1 MKTGEIKLMISHGKD
16 IKIFSGNSNPELAK
30 AICKELGLPL
40 GDSECG
46 NFSDGETFV
55 SIYETVRGSDV
66 FIIQSTC
73 ANGVK
78 GDPDYRSVNDQVM
91 ELLIMIDAC
100 RRASAGRIT
109 AVIPYFGYAR
119 QDRKAKSRDPISA
132 KLVANMIVAAG
143 ADRVLT
149 MDLHASQIQG
159 FFDIPVD
166 NLLGNPVF
174 VDYYA
179 KKFGE
184 RAEDMV
190 VVSPDVGSVARAR
203 TFAQKLHM
211 SLAIVDK
218 RRQKA
223 NQCEV
228 MNVIGDVAGK
238 DCILFDDMV
247 DTAGSLC
254 NAAKAIV
261 EVGGAK
267 SVYACASHGVL
278 SGPAL
283 ERLENSSITELALLN
298 TIPETQGA
306 GCSKIKY
313 LSVAPMF
320 GEAIERI
327 YQEISISKLFN

>member
-1 MKTGEIKLMISHGKD
+1 MISHGKNV
-16 IKIFSGNSNPELAK
+16 KVFCANANRPFAEGVCRKLW
-30 AICKELGLPL
+30 LPL
-40 GDSECG
+40 GDCTVTT
-46 NFSDGETFV
+46 FADGEV
-55 SIYETVRGSDV
+55 SLTINESVRGSDV
-66 FIIQSTC
+66 FLVQSTC
-73 ANGVK
+73 K
-78 GDPDYRSVNDQVM
+78 PVNNNLM